1 MSCQKPGEQRSCRYK
16 IQRTGDNVSELLD
29 KIDNIDLATPS
40 MAGLMSALDKT
51 KLDSLSIRYNT
62 TAFWNRQIGYVPK
75 AGEIIIYLDY
85 KTAVVDGKT
94 VNIPGIKIGSG
105 NGYVQD
111 LVFVSGGSGDDD
123 EMLLAHIADTL
134 VHVTQAD
141 RDYWNN
147 KLNVDDHQEVIG
159 ESLVFNRN

>member
-1 MSCQKPGEQRSCRYK
+1 MSCKNDKERQCCEYN
-16 IQRTGDNVSELLD
+16 IQRTGSEVAGLLD
-29 KIDNIDLATPS
+29 KIDNLGLATPI
-40 MAGLMSALDKT
+40 ADGLMSALDKA
-51 KLDSLSIRYNT
+51 KLDKISVRYNT
-62 TAFWNRQIGYVPK
+62 TEYWNRQIGYIPK

-85 KTAVVDGKT
+85 KTAVVDGSP

-111 LVFVSGGSGDDD
+111 LVFVSGGSGDE
-123 EMLLAHIADTL
+123 EMILAHIADTL

-147 KLNVDDHQEVIG
+147 KLNVDDNQEVIG